1 MLDVVPLIQNELAR
15 LAPYDTDLP
24 DDWTALLARAGINPA
39 VSPRRQRIRM
49 LGVALAVL
57 VVGVVFVAPALGLH
71 PPFVDFFSAKHAP
84 KPVVRQFAQLNLGG
98 PRGMN
103 PQAIPGQTRLITTY
117 HLRNGKAL
125 PLWVTPSRKGGFCY
139 ILGGGGCLAPGSHSH
154 GEPGDLNPGV
164 LDVARFSAWHAR
176 VIEGSVANHKTAKL
190 ELRFANGQTTL
201 LPLLWVSK
209 PIDRGF
215 YLYQLT
221 GSEKQP
227 SGRPIALVAL
237 DQNGQLLARVTSAF
251 RLPSPW
257 SNPNHVSNKADRRVI
272 LRSGPLSIAIAPS
285 RTGGNCSWVRYRTAT
300 ISSGCA
306 PPRFQTTAMAG
317 GLSHGTGFTSFD
329 AQLKPDVTRVAL
341 RFQDGA
347 TVTLTPVDGFVLYN
361 IPKTH
366 WPRGHRLIEAAAYN
380 RGGAKLA
387 TEKFD
392 PLQTGLYDCTK
403 TIPLGAGLKA
413 CP

>member
-1 MLDVVPLIQNELAR
+1 MLDVEPLIQDELAR
-15 LAPYDTDLP
+15 LAPYDADLP

-39 VSPRRQRIRM
+39 VSPRRHRRRM
-49 LGVALAVL
+49 VGLALAAL

-84 KPVVRQFAQLNLGG
+84 KRVVRQFAQLNLGG

-103 PQAIPGQTRLITTY
+103 PQAISGQTRLITTY

-125 PLWVTPSRKGGFCY
+125 PLWVTPTRKGGFCY
-139 ILGGGGCLAPGSHSH
+139 ILGGGGCLAPGSRTHK
-154 GEPGDLNPGV
+154 EPGDLNPGA

-176 VIEGSVANHKTAKL
+176 VIEGTVADQKTTKL
-190 ELRFANGQTTL
+190 ELRFANGPTAL

-209 PIDRGF
+209 PIDRAF

-221 GSEKQP
+221 RAQEKP
-227 SGRPIALVAL
+227 SNRPTALLAL
-237 DQNGQLLARVTSAF
+237 DKNGHVLARVTSAF
-251 RLPSPW
+251 RLPPPW
-257 SNPNHVSNKADRRVI
+257 SNPNNVSSKADRRVI

-285 RTGGNCSWVRYRTAT
+285 RTGGDCSWVRYRTGI

-306 PPRFQTTAMAG
+306 PPRFLTTAMAA

-329 AQLKPDVTRVAL
+329 AQLKPDVARVAL
-341 RFQDGA
+341 RFQSGA
-347 TVTLTPVDGFVLYN
+347 NVTLTPVEGFVLYN

-366 WPRGHRLIEAAAYN
+366 WPRGHRLVQAIAY
-380 RGGAKLA
+380 GQHGTELA
-387 TEKFD
+387 SEKFD
-392 PLQTGLYDCTK
+392 PLQTGLYDCAK
-403 TIPLGAGLKA
+403 TIPLGAGLRT

>member
-1 MLDVVPLIQNELAR
+1 MLDVEPLIQDELVR

-24 DDWTALLARAGINPA
+24 DDWTALLARAGINPTG
-39 VSPRRQRIRM
+39 SPRRHRIRT
-49 LGVALAVL
+49 LGLALAAL

-84 KPVVRQFAQLNLGG
+84 KRVVRQFAQLNLGG
-98 PRGMN
+98 PREMN

-125 PLWVTPSRKGGFCY
+125 PLWVTPTRKGGFCY
-139 ILGGGGCLAPGSHSH
+139 ILGGGGCLAPGSRTHS
-154 GEPGDLNPGV
+154 EPGDLNPGA
-164 LDVARFSAWHAR
+164 LDVARFGAWHSK
-176 VIEGSVANHKTAKL
+176 VIEGSVADQNTAKL
-190 ELRFANGQTTL
+190 ELRFADGKTTA

-209 PIDRGF
+209 PIDRAF

-221 GSEKQP
+221 RPQEKP
-227 SGRPIALVAL
+227 SNRPTALVAL
-237 DQNGQLLARVTSAF
+237 DKNGQVLARVTSAF
-251 RLPSPW
+251 RLPPPW
-257 SNPNHVSNKADRRVI
+257 FNPNNVSNKADRRVI

-285 RTGGNCSWVRYRTAT
+285 RTGGNCSWVRYREAT

-306 PPRFQTTAMAG
+306 PPRFQTTAIAG
-317 GLSHGTGFTSFD
+317 GLSHGTGFTSFN
-329 AQLKPDVTRVAL
+329 AQLKPDVARVAL
-341 RFQDGA
+341 RFQDDA

-361 IPKTH
+361 IPKAH
-366 WPRGHRLIEAAAYN
+366 WPRGHRLIGAAAYN
-380 RGGAKLA
+380 RDGEKLA
-387 TEKFD
+387 SEKFD

-403 TIPLGAGLKA
+403 TITLGAGLKT